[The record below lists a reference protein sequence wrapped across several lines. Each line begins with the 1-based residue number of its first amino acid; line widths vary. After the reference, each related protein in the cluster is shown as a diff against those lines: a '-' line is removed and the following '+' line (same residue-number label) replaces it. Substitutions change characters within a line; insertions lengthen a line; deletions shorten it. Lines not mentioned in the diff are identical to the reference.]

1 MRIARTVTLAT
12 AGLALITTLA
22 ACGGGV
28 DGSAQAA
35 ANSIQAAIK
44 SNQASGRL
52 RCRFDRHLRGGH
64 Q

>member
-1 MRIARTVTLAT
+1 MRIARTVTLAA

-44 SNQASGRL
+44 SNQATADSAAGSADTSGA
-52 RCRFDRHLRGGH
+52 GH